1 MRRARGF
8 TLIELLVAMAVLAIV
23 AVMALGGLNEVI
35 KQQGIARDRTE
46 RWDKIQLAVRL
57 IVQDLS
63 QIQPR
68 PTRDETGTTF
78 EPTVLASPDAEYALE
93 VSRGGWSNPAGFARG
108 TVLRVAYQLQDD
120 KLVRLYWP
128 VMDRTLS
135 TPPIRQELLD
145 GVESVEVRFLD
156 AGGQWQLQWP
166 PLGVNGAGRYVLR
179 PRAIEFSIQLKD
191 FGLIS
196 RVVETSS

>member
-1 MRRARGF
+1 MTRARGF
-8 TLIELLVAMAVLAIV
+8 TLIELLVAMAILAIV

-35 KQQGIARDRTE
+35 KQQGIAHDRTE

-68 PTRDETGTTF
+68 PTRDATGSTF

-108 TVLRVAYQLQDD
+108 TVLRVAYQFQDD

-145 GVESVEVRFLD
+145 GVESIEVRFLD

-166 PLGVNGAGRYVLR
+166 PLGVNGSGRYVLR

>member
-1 MRRARGF
+1 M
-8 TLIELLVAMAVLAIV
+8 
-23 AVMALGGLNEVI
+23 
-35 KQQGIARDRTE
+35 
-46 RWDKIQLAVRL
+46 
-57 IVQDLS
+57 
-63 QIQPR
+63 
-68 PTRDETGTTF
+68 
-78 EPTVLASPDAEYALE
+78 
-93 VSRGGWSNPAGFARG
+93 SRGGWSNPAGFARG
-108 TVLRVAYQLQDD
+108 TVLRVAYQFQDD

-145 GVESVEVRFLD
+145 GVESIEVRFLD

-166 PLGVNGAGRYVLR
+166 PLGVNGSGRYVLR

>member
-8 TLIELLVAMAVLAIV
+8 TLIELLVAMAILAIV

-57 IVQDLS
+57 IVRDLS

-78 EPTVLASPDAEYALE
+78 EPAVLASPDAEYALE

-166 PLGVNGAGRYVLR
+166 PLGVNGPGRYVLR
-179 PRAIEFSIQLKD
+179 PRAIEFSFQLKD

-196 RVVETSS
+196 RTVETSS